1 MKETHIGI
9 IGSCVCDV
17 ILTLP
22 KLPTTAQ
29 DVHLYTQTMRLG
41 GCAYNAAQVLQVLQ
55 QPYVLFS
62 PVGKGIYGDYVR
74 THLHDNHMHSI
85 IEDVEDENGCCYCLV
100 EDSGERTFL
109 SLHGCEYRFQ
119 KAWFTRLNAYTF
131 DSVYI
136 CGLEIEEDS
145 GRYILEWLQQHPE
158 VTIYFAPG
166 PRICKIPSERMQA
179 LLRMHAILHINEE
192 EALSYT
198 HSTSIQQAATM
209 LYAQSH
215 APIIITLGANGVY
228 FYDGMQAFTIPSPSV
243 QVKDTIGAGDTHIGA
258 LLALRHMKKDWPT
271 ALFYANQLAAKVVS
285 HVGADLRKE
294 DVIDLFPHI
303 KSLRNCWKP

>member
-1 MKETHIGI
+1 MCIR
-9 IGSCVCDV
+9 D
-17 ILTLP
+17 
-22 KLPTTAQ
+22 
-29 DVHLYTQTMRLG
+29 R
-41 GCAYNAAQVLQVLQ
+41 
-55 QPYVLFS
+55 
-62 PVGKGIYGDYVR
+62 
-74 THLHDNHMHSI
+74 
-85 IEDVEDENGCCYCLV
+85 
-100 EDSGERTFL
+100 
-109 SLHGCEYRFQ
+109 
-119 KAWFTRLNAYTF
+119 FTRLNAYTF

-243 QVKDTIGAGDTHIGA
+243 QVTDTIGAGDTHIGA

-271 ALFYANQLAAKVVS
+271 ALFYANHLAAKVVS

-294 DVIDLFPHI
+294 EDVYKRQCPAASITSASVSSICSAICLIPVSS
-303 KSLRNCWKP
+303 KSISAFFNSLSNSNYG

>member
-145 GRYILEWLQQHPE
+145 GRYIL
-158 VTIYFAPG
+158 
-166 PRICKIPSERMQA
+166 
-179 LLRMHAILHINEE
+179 
-192 EALSYT
+192 
-198 HSTSIQQAATM
+198 
-209 LYAQSH
+209 
-215 APIIITLGANGVY
+215 
-228 FYDGMQAFTIPSPSV
+228 
-243 QVKDTIGAGDTHIGA
+243 
-258 LLALRHMKKDWPT
+258 
-271 ALFYANQLAAKVVS
+271 
-285 HVGADLRKE
+285 
-294 DVIDLFPHI
+294 
-303 KSLRNCWKP
+303 